1 MHLSPLSELT
11 HSTAYLIR
19 LNFFPYFKN
28 KSFLV
33 VVHFDAHIVLILDV
47 LNDFT
52 KGKLECN
59 FVLEGTLN
67 YITPLNINRLHIETI
82 ISMKD

>member
-11 HSTAYLIR
+11 HGTGYLIR

-28 KSFLV
+28 KSLLA
-33 VVHFDAHIVLILDV
+33 VVHFDVHVVLILDV

-52 KGKLECN
+52 KRKLECN

-67 YITPLNINRLHIETI
+67 YITSFNINRLHTETFI
-82 ISMKD
+82 LVKI